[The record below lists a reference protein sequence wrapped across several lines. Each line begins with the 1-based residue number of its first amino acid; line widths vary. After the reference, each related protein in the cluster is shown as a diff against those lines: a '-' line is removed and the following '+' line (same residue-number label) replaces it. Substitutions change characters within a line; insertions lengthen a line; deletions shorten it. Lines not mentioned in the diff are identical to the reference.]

1 MDTTKKVLQKQ
12 TIQLKTWQKIWIDII
27 SKMTNGQQVH
37 EKILNITNYQGDA
50 NQNHTEISP
59 HIC

>member
-12 TIQLKTWQKIWIDII
+12 TIQLKTWQKIWIDIF